1 MSVDAVLDRLLQL
14 HPKRIDLS
22 LGRVER
28 LLAALGH
35 PERELAP
42 VVHVAG
48 TNGKGSVMAFLGA
61 MLRAAGYRV
70 QTYTSPHL
78 LRFGERIRLVDHD
91 IDDDHLLALLEECER
106 VNEGQ
111 PITFF
116 EITTAAA
123 FLAFARE
130 PADLL
135 LLEVG
140 LGGRLDATNVVAE
153 PRLTAITPVAIDHTG
168 FLGDELGGIAF
179 EKAGI
184 LKPGVTTVTGRQPSA
199 AMDAINQQAAAV
211 GAPLMRFAPHSVKAG
226 SDVWSVQPEREGFS
240 VHVDGSALSLPP
252 LPLAGPHQLENAGQ
266 AIACLHHLEGF
277 EVDQAAMGA
286 GPQ

>member
-1 MSVDAVLDRLLQL
+1 M
-14 HPKRIDLS
+14 
-22 LGRVER
+22 
-28 LLAALGH
+28 
-35 PERELAP
+35 
-42 VVHVAG
+42 VHVAG

-70 QTYTSPHL
+70 QDLHL
-78 LRFGERIRLVDHD
+78 APLAPLWRTRIRLVDHD

-153 PRLTAITPVAIDHTG
+153 PRFSRQSHLSRSITRASSATSWTAS
-168 FLGDELGGIAF
+168 LSR
-179 EKAGI
+179 
-184 LKPGVTTVTGRQPSA
+184 KPAS
-199 AMDAINQQAAAV
+199 
-211 GAPLMRFAPHSVKAG
+211 
-226 SDVWSVQPEREGFS
+226 
-240 VHVDGSALSLPP
+240 
-252 LPLAGPHQLENAGQ
+252 
-266 AIACLHHLEGF
+266 
-277 EVDQAAMGA
+277 
-286 GPQ
+286 